1 MPAFRVA
8 PVSPDD
14 APAACRLLA
23 ANRPSPERAAA
34 AARYRHLL
42 DAGEFDA
49 AGLFTAIAEGDVI
62 GVMLA
67 QPLAGAL
74 GLAWPPRF
82 EPGAEQVADALT
94 TATCGW
100 LRERG
105 VRVCQAF
112 GAPDDRDDFAP
123 LLRHGFRRV
132 TQVADMRRELDP
144 FTPHE
149 PAAVELV
156 PFDAN
161 PDAFTATLLLTYAGS
176 LDAPELTG
184 DRTHAEVVAGLRGNG
199 LIGSDW
205 WFLATR
211 ENDPVGVV
219 MWEPSTDAGAMEVS
233 YLGLV
238 PAARGRG
245 LGDELVR
252 RSLAFA
258 AGRGFDT
265 LTLSVDVRNEPALR
279 LYRRHGFRDLDRRDV
294 YLAGWPCEGS
304 E

>member
-1 MPAFRVA
+1 
-8 PVSPDD
+8 
-14 APAACRLLA
+14 
-23 ANRPSPERAAA
+23 
-34 AARYRHLL
+34 
-42 DAGEFDA
+42 
-49 AGLFTAIAEGDVI
+49 
-62 GVMLA
+62 MLV

-74 GLAWPPRF
+74 GLAWPPRV
-82 EPGAEQVADALT
+82 EPGADRAAVADALT
-94 TATCGW
+94 AAACGW

-112 GAPDDRDDFAP
+112 GAPADRDDFAP
-123 LLRHGFRRV
+123 LLHHDFRRV
-132 TQVADMRRELDP
+132 TQVTDMRRELDP

-149 PAAVELV
+149 PARVELV
-156 PFDAN
+156 PFDVN
-161 PDAFTATLLLTYAGS
+161 PDALIATLLLTYDGS

-184 DRTHAEVVAGLRGNG
+184 DRTHTEVVAGLRGNG

-205 WFLATR
+205 WFHATR
-211 ENDPVGVV
+211 EGEPVGVV

-238 PAARGRG
+238 PTARGQG

-252 RSLAFA
+252 RSIAFA
-258 AGRGFDT
+258 ASRGFDA

-294 YLAGWPCEGS
+294 YLAAW
-304 E
+304 